1 MPLPTLNSRPTK
13 VGRNAPCPCGSGA
26 KFKKCCLKKMEQK
39 PQAPSSAVIEK
50 ARTLLREKMEAER
63 GRIERF
69 GEVYPIASTE
79 NFGKRLVAVGN
90 KIYATDRRYYFSDF
104 LREHVDEVFGSEWCR
119 DEIAK
124 PEAERHLVMQWR
136 AESTRYMNTQPLQPD
151 GSRRGVPSAAVA
163 AFMAFA
169 YDLYIVAN
177 HDGLDDLFL
186 HRLKKCDLF
195 QGARHELFAEA
206 TCIRAGFT
214 VEREDE
220 QDGSRRHAEF
230 TALHRAT
237 GQRISVEA
245 KSKHRPGLLGQPGQP
260 EPHDRIR
267 LRFGG
272 LINNAVRKNPP
283 HPLVIFLDTNLPF
296 RAADRLLTPQ
306 SGNAP
311 SQLLSKQLDQVKKEH
326 GGKDPFSMI
335 VFTNHPHHYAAK
347 DEKDPKKHLYSIVSD
362 DTYVPN
368 VEALRSLHHA
378 VTLYGNIPNEFPENG
393 VAKRKTL

>member
-1 MPLPTLNSRPTK
+1 MGNGQSPPPE
-13 VGRNAPCPCGSGA
+13 V
-26 KFKKCCLKKMEQK
+26 
-39 PQAPSSAVIEK
+39 VEK
-50 ARTLLREKMEAER
+50 ARRLLQQKMEANRKWVER
-63 GRIERF
+63 YGH
-69 GEVYPIASTE
+69 VPQPITTE
-79 NFGKRLVAVGN
+79 NFGKRLIAIRN
-90 KIYATDRRYYFSDF
+90 NIYALETREYFGDF
-104 LREHVDEVFGSEWCR
+104 LRDYVVIVFGDEWWKE
-119 DEIAK
+119 EIAK
-124 PEAERHLVMQWR
+124 AEAERHPIAQWWE
-136 AESTRYMNTQPLQPD
+136 ESIRYMSTQPLQPD
-151 GSRRGVPSAAVA
+151 SSHRGVPSGVVA

-169 YDLYIVAN
+169 YDLYVVSQV
-177 HDGLDDLFL
+177 DGLDDLL
-186 HRLKKCDLF
+186 LNRLKNTGLF

-214 VEREDE
+214 IEREDE

-230 TALHRAT
+230 TALHKAS

-272 LINNAVRKNPP
+272 LINDAVRKNPA

-311 SQLLSKQLDQVKKEH
+311 SRLLNKLLDQVKKEH
-326 GGKDPFSMI
+326 GDKDPFSMI
-335 VFTNHPHHYAAK
+335 VFTNHPHQYAAK
-347 DEKDPKKHLYSIVSD
+347 DENDPQKHLYSIVSD
-362 DTYVPN
+362 DTYAPN
-368 VEALRSLHHA
+368 IEALWSLHHA
-378 VTLYGNIPNEFPENG
+378 VTLYGNIPNEFPESG